1 MYSFLICKKMYF
13 LCVIRQKERK
23 SFFLLH
29 LLTNEDGE
37 IIPF

>member
-1 MYSFLICKKMYF
+1 MYF

-29 LLTNEDGE
+29 LLTKEDGE
-37 IIPF
+37 ITPF

>member
-1 MYSFLICKKMYF
+1 MYF

-37 IIPF
+37 VTTQV